1 VLRPFK
7 LFAAARRRFRSPA
20 VCTKRR
26 YAALQWRHMQR
37 ELAGL
42 MLSQDTDESP
52 EGALAHAVH
61 FNRMMVPAASA
72 EPDDVETSGQ
82 QRVEVRT
89 SDLRRA
95 ADGDLQ
101 VGSPR

>member
-1 VLRPFK
+1 
-7 LFAAARRRFRSPA
+7 
-20 VCTKRR
+20 
-26 YAALQWRHMQR
+26 MQR

-89 SDLRRA
+89 SDLRRGA
-95 ADGDLQ
+95 
-101 VGSPR
+101 VGVRAVGRGR